1 MQVKATRVREIA
13 LQHGYHVH
21 SHRGGYLIATADTNC
36 VVAGGGPVPYN
47 MTLGD
52 VMEWLAS

>member
-1 MQVKATRVREIA
+1 M
-13 LQHGYHVH
+13 H